1 MGLFKQKSF
10 GELKSS
16 PIVPIKYFL
25 FLCFTYKRSK
35 SGHPHQ
41 FCVLLVEDNPVNQL
55 IAVRQ
60 LDKLG
65 FRAVVAE
72 NGQQALELWEE
83 SVYPLIFMDLQV
95 KYEIK
100 GVDIVQMPVMDG
112 VSCTKAIR
120 ARERVLGRKPVP
132 VCVDFD

>member
-1 MGLFKQKSF
+1 MLI
-10 GELKSS
+10 SS
-16 PIVPIKYFL
+16 K
-25 FLCFTYKRSK
+25 TGR
-35 SGHPHQ
+35 PHQ

-83 SVYPLIFMDLQV
+83 TSFPMIFMDLQV
-95 KYEIK
+95 CANNKK
-100 GVDIVQMPVMDG
+100 RGVKMYV
-112 VSCTKAIR
+112 
-120 ARERVLGRKPVP
+120 
-132 VCVDFD
+132 